1 MSRMVSVPRDT
12 RHMYSAEVEDMV
24 LARQGICEISDEC
37 AVTIASWWQGPA
49 GHGATF
55 AALVSHFPVSVE
67 DLHAAIADAR
77 KDAGT
82 AFDRLALDMLATW
95 ALHYASGADEV

>member
-1 MSRMVSVPRDT
+1 MSRMVSVPRGT
-12 RHMYSAEVEDMV
+12 RHLYAAEVEDMLREREGV
-24 LARQGICEISDEC
+24 REITDAC
-37 AVTIASWWQGPA
+37 AAAIASWWQGPA

-55 AALVSHFPVSVE
+55 AALVSHFPVTVE

-82 AFDRLALDMLATW
+82 AIDRLALDMLATW
-95 ALHYASGADEV
+95 ALNGAE